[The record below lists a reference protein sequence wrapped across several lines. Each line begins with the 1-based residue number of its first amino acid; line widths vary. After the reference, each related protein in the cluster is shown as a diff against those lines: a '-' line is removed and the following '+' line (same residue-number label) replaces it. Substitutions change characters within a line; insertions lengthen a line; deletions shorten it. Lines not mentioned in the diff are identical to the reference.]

1 MPNQGSGLHIAT
13 FPHEGCIWDSYLE
26 FHEEHHRPR
35 RYLGRLRFDRAGTG
49 EGTGS
54 AQTAVIFIEHSYEE
68 AVAKAKAMDERQL
81 EALLRSSLPDAN
93 G

>member
-13 FPHEGCIWDSYLE
+13 FPHEGCIWDAYLE

-54 AQTAVIFIEHSYEE
+54 ALVGRAPTARGIGSESKEW
-68 AVAKAKAMDERQL
+68 R
-81 EALLRSSLPDAN
+81 P
-93 G
+93 